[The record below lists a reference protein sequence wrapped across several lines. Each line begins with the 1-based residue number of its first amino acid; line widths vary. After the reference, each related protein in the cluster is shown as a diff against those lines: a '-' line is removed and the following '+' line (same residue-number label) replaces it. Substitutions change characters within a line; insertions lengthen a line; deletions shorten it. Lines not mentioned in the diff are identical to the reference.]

1 MVERRVVQPWT
12 HCRPPACLSW
22 NCRAQD
28 FGAHV
33 VQHTASH
40 RHCKRHVSFFNRVS
54 ADAVEQHVSLHLVW
68 CVISWPRNWCKIPV
82 SVMAT
87 TVTCRNASKS
97 SCLTPPMILSD
108 TASPKIVVHITVRVC
123 KYRIST
129 ETHECSTLIPGRCE
143 RCARSVRKAHWC
155 GAAEQHAKVSSQDS
169 SVPSRATDP
178 MVMYLPRLVVLQY
191 QHILWPAVVT
201 LLLKQNRGQMS
212 A

>member
-1 MVERRVVQPWT
+1 MSSRGHTVGHLHV
-12 HCRPPACLSW
+12 CLGT
-22 NCRAQD
+22 AVQD
-28 FGAHV
+28 FGAHFV
-33 VQHTASH
+33 SHTTSH
-40 RHCKRHVSFFNRVS
+40 RRCKRHVFFFNRVS

-68 CVISWPRNWCKIPV
+68 CVISWPRNWCKTPV

-108 TASPKIVVHITVRVC
+108 LASPKNCCTHYGARLQIQNFN
-123 KYRIST
+123 

-143 RCARSVRKAHWC
+143 RCARSVRKAQ

-169 SVPSRATDP
+169 SVPSRVTDP

-191 QHILWPAVVT
+191 QHILSPAFVA
-201 LLLKQNRGQMS
+201 LLLKQNRTQMS